1 MATATP
7 TKPNP
12 AAARE
17 AAVERAIATAA
28 GKVRANDLL
37 TGAAAA
43 AVLLLGYL
51 AAVVTLDRLLDLPGW
66 VRLLGLL
73 GLVGGL
79 AAVVYLLIVR
89 PMQRRVNPRYVAR
102 KMEETLPDAKNVL
115 INWVDLQE
123 EQLPGSVKAAVA
135 TKAAAGVADADVD
148 SATNSRLLIWLGS
161 AAGILVLVLAV
172 LFLVFSG
179 PQFMSLLQRAVVP
192 FKQAE
197 IASAT
202 TITVTQPDGGDVTIS
217 DLQKLTVDV
226 TIDGRQPDPNG
237 PDKPRLLLRYS
248 PDAPVAKEIPLAPV
262 AGSSDKF
269 TIELGRSD
277 ILNGVY
283 YQVAAGDARTPE
295 YKVTVVTRP
304 MLSDF
309 KATYEYPA
317 YLKWPNDTE
326 AGTKL
331 EALRGT
337 TVTLTA
343 KANRTVKSTTLTAF
357 TVDGDRELV
366 RGEVFGDK
374 RDQVRFR
381 LTLRKSGTYRIEFR
395 PTDAD
400 YSTPTADYPIEV
412 KVDAKP
418 TVSITKPA
426 EEEIQLPLNG
436 LLAVDGKVRDD
447 HGIARIELR
456 FQVEGNESLA
466 VRPKAYRNGEPL
478 NREKD
483 DTLIT
488 DLTGEGG
495 PDAPVYKDSVRLDQL
510 SDADGKP
517 LKLKEGDVLV
527 YWLAAIDNC
536 TEPKANEGESAPK
549 KRVRLV
555 APPKEPEKKQE
566 QANKEQRRKNEE
578 KKGEQKL
585 DQQRKN
591 ETRPENENRNPDKD
605 PQQPKQPEG
614 QPGEMDPKGEGDPMK
629 GDTPPEKKEGQPD
642 GKQDGKQEDGKGGDT
657 PPQDKDFQQK
667 AEQLK
672 KDIEKRKQEEKEQA
686 GQARGDGD
694 PSQGQETKPD
704 ATTKPPEG
712 KPGDAG
718 SKGAAEGKEGPKPED
733 MTKPEGQPSQGKDAG
748 TLTDPKRSEPKDAPK
763 PDAKGNEQ
771 PAGDRPKDA
780 PKDGTDAGT
789 AKESKADP
797 SSRPNDP
804 KQPQDPMG
812 GNKQEPKKDGSAGS
826 ARGAEP
832 PQEKEGQR
840 QDPMGNGGNDQ
851 PKPGQ
856 EKKADPKDLGGS
868 KPKGEPTRG
877 DTKPEPKQ
885 GEGQK
890 GEEKKDAGGAKGDT
904 PNKPGES
911 KDQPKGADGQ
921 PMEKKGPPQDATQ
934 EKQPP
939 KDGAGGK
946 EGAAEPKGEG
956 KQPDDPKGGEK
967 GTAKPSDTKKPE
979 GGKGEDK
986 KDPMG
991 TGEKNPNKTDPMG
1004 NGSGEKQPDMKDPMS
1019 GGGADGKKL
1028 DPKEMEQAIKDLD
1041 SKDPKTK
1048 KDAQEKLDQAV
1059 GKENRE
1065 QIEQAQKDAKSDD
1078 PAKRD
1083 AAKQKLED
1091 MAKKGQGQPGDKTDA
1106 PKPKELTE
1114 QEKKDLADAA
1124 SKLDS
1129 KDPKEKQAAQEKL
1142 DKAIGKENREQV
1154 EQMQKDLKS
1163 DNKETREAA
1172 EKKLQEMAKQA
1183 QQQQNG
1189 TAKKPEM
1196 TEEQRKELA
1205 DAARKLNSK
1214 DEAERKAAEKK
1225 MDDAIGPKNREEL
1238 QQDLKDLQGND
1249 PAKAEQAKKKLEK
1262 KIEEAKNAQNG
1273 NSDKHNDNPDRLGGG
1288 NSTAPGKPLDA
1299 NLENQLK
1306 SRELALDDFKKYRG
1320 NKEFL
1325 KENNF
1330 TDAEYERFL
1339 QQEEAA
1345 VQKLREKVDQARVN
1359 PTPEAGG
1366 PATLGRNEFSGGRV
1380 TGRGS
1385 ADKIDGSSNRGV
1397 PPPGFGP
1404 AVQRFNQ
1411 EASKQPQ
1418 K

>member
-7 TKPNP
+7 TKPTP

-51 AAVVTLDRLLDLPGW
+51 AVVVTLDRLLDLPGW

-79 AAVVYLLIVR
+79 AAVVYLLIIR

-115 INWVDLQE
+115 INWVDLQD
-123 EQLPGSVKAAVA
+123 EQLPGSVKAAVGA
-135 TKAAAGVADADVD
+135 KAAAGVADADVD
-148 SATNSRLLIWLGS
+148 SATNSRLLVWLGS
-161 AAGILVLVLAV
+161 AAGVLVLVLAV

-192 FKQAE
+192 FKSPE

-202 TITVTQPDGGDVTIS
+202 VISVTHPDGGDVTIS
-217 DLQKLTVDV
+217 DLESLTVAV

-248 PDAPVAKEIPLAPV
+248 PDAPVAKEVPLARGD
-262 AGSSDKF
+262 ASDRF
-269 TIELGRSD
+269 TVDLSRSD

-295 YKVTVVTRP
+295 YRVTVRTRP
-304 MLSDF
+304 MLSRF
-309 KATYEYPA
+309 EATYEYPA

-326 AGTKL
+326 AGTRLK
-331 EALRGT
+331 ALRGT

-343 KANRTVKSTTLTAF
+343 KANRAVKSTTLTAF
-357 TVDGDRELV
+357 TVDGAREIV
-366 RGEVFGDK
+366 RGEVFGEAK
-374 RDQVRFR
+374 DQVRFK
-381 LTLRKSGTYRIEFR
+381 LKLRESGTYRIEFR
-395 PTDAD
+395 PADAD
-400 YSTPTADYPIEV
+400 VSATSADYPIEV
-412 KVDAKP
+412 EVDAKP
-418 TVSITKPA
+418 VVSITRPV
-426 EEEIQLPLNG
+426 EDEITLPLNG

-456 FQVEGNESLA
+456 FQVEGNEALA
-466 VRPKAYRNGEPL
+466 IRPKAYRNGDPL
-478 NREKD
+478 VREKD

-510 SDADGKP
+510 TDADGKP
-517 LKLKEGDVLV
+517 VKLKAGDTLV

-536 TEPKANEGESAPK
+536 TEPKANEGESTPR
-549 KRVRLV
+549 KRVKLV
-555 APPKEPEKKQE
+555 AAPKEPEKKQE
-566 QANKEQRRKNEE
+566 QANKEQQRKDEE

-585 DQQRKN
+585 DEQRKN
-591 ETRPENENRNPDKD
+591 ETRPETENRNPEKD
-605 PQQPKQPEG
+605 PQQPKQPER
-614 QPGEMDPKGEGDPMK
+614 QPGEKDPMKADGDPTK
-629 GDTPPEKKEGQPD
+629 GDTPPQ
-642 GKQDGKQEDGKGGDT
+642 GKQDGKQEDGKGGDM
-657 PPQDKDFQQK
+657 PPPNDPEQQK
-667 AEQLK
+667 KQDDL
-672 KDIEKRKQEEKEQA
+672 KRKIEEQKRKEQEQA
-686 GQARGDGD
+686 GDARGDGD
-694 PSQGQETKPD
+694 PSQGKETKPD
-704 ATTKPPEG
+704 ANTKPPEG

-733 MTKPEGQPSQGKDAG
+733 MTKPEGQPSEGKDAG
-748 TLTDPKRSEPKDAPK
+748 TLTDPKRSEDKPAPK
-763 PDAKGNEQ
+763 PDAKGNDK
-771 PAGDRPKDA
+771 PTGDQPKDA
-780 PKDGTDAGT
+780 PKEGTDAGT
-789 AKESKADP
+789 TKESKADP
-797 SSRPNDP
+797 SPKPNDP
-804 KQPQDPMG
+804 KQPPQDPMTG
-812 GNKQEPKKDGSAGS
+812 DKKDPKKDGSAGS

-832 PQEKEGQR
+832 PPEKEGQP
-840 QDPMGNGGNDQ
+840 QDPMNGGTDQ

-856 EKKADPKDLGGS
+856 EKKVDPKDLSGS

-890 GEEKKDAGGAKGDT
+890 GEEKKDAGGAKGET
-904 PNKPGES
+904 PNKPAES
-911 KDQPKGADGQ
+911 KDPPKGADGQ
-921 PMEKKGPPQDATQ
+921 PMQKKGPPQDAGT

-939 KDGAGGK
+939 QQGGDGKDDPAQS
-946 EGAAEPKGEG
+946 KGEG
-956 KQPDDPKGGEK
+956 KQPEQPM
-967 GTAKPSDTKKPE
+967 P
-979 GGKGEDK
+979 GGKGEDEKGKAKPSDIKKGEGGKAEDK
-986 KDPMG
+986 KDP
-991 TGEKNPNKTDPMG
+991 TG
-1004 NGSGEKQPDMKDPMS
+1004 NGSGEKQPDPKDPS
-1019 GGGADGKKL
+1019 KGGGAGDQRL
-1028 DPKEMEQAIKDLD
+1028 DKKEMEQAVKDLD

-1048 KDAQEKLDQAV
+1048 QAAREKLDKAV

-1065 QIEQAQKDAKSDD
+1065 QIEQAQKDLKSDD
-1078 PAKRD
+1078 KAKQD

-1114 QEKKDLADAA
+1114 EQKKELTEAA
-1124 SKLDS
+1124 KNLDS
-1129 KDPKEKQAAQEKL
+1129 KDEKTKKDAQDKL

-1183 QQQQNG
+1183 QQG
-1189 TAKKPEM
+1189 KDDTAKKPEM
-1196 TEEQRKELA
+1196 TEEQKKELA
-1205 DAARKLNSK
+1205 DAAGKLNSK
-1214 DEAERKAAEKK
+1214 DEAERKAAEQKI
-1225 MDDAIGPKNREEL
+1225 DDAIGKKNREEL
-1238 QQDLKDLQGND
+1238 QQDLKDAQGND

-1273 NSDKHNDNPDRLGGG
+1273 KSDKHNDTQIGGG
-1288 NSTAPGKPLDA
+1288 NNTTPGKPLDA

-1339 QQEEAA
+1339 RQEEAA

-1366 PATLGRNEFSGGRV
+1366 PATVGRNEFSGGRV

-1385 ADKIDGSSNRGV
+1385 ADKVDGSGTKGV